1 MRPNSQEFLKISQIL
16 HLRLRP
22 VIRKNCYLFISYQ
35 IDSDTLSNKISKNG
49 ATPTYELMNIPLQ
62 DNQENTPDIE
72 SLQTPK
78 TSSPVI

>member
-1 MRPNSQEFLKISQIL
+1 MRSNSEEFLKISPISQ
-16 HLRLRP
+16 LRLRP

-35 IDSDTLSNKISKNG
+35 IDSDTLSNKISING

>member
-1 MRPNSQEFLKISQIL
+1 M
-16 HLRLRP
+16 
-22 VIRKNCYLFISYQ
+22 IRKNCYLFISYQ
-35 IDSDTLSNKISKNG
+35 IDSDTLSNKISNNG